1 MLRTTFE
8 LLREAAETIRLP
20 AAELEK
26 FLLPEKIRDF
36 TIKLNSGKEFQAYRI
51 GHNDRFGPFK
61 GGIRYHPTV
70 DLDETRALATLMSLK
85 IACVGVPFG
94 GGKGGIKLDPAELDA
109 GELEEVS
116 RAYVRHLK
124 DHIGPLSDV
133 PAPDV
138 NTSPQIMDWMAEEYS
153 RLTGDVSGTAF
164 TGKSLS
170 MGGSLGRLEA
180 TGRGGAIVLD
190 QILRLRGEMKRPL
203 KIALQGCGNV
213 GGHFA
218 DIISKEHPDWQLVA
232 VADVSA
238 ALSSRDGALPWAEIA
253 THLEQGHPLKDFARE
268 GLVAIS
274 QQELLELDVDV
285 LVLAALGDVVDAS
298 NQAGLKARCVLELAN
313 SPLSREALEAVSDR
327 GCLVIPSLLAS
338 SGGVIT
344 SYLEYC
350 QNIIGA
356 CWPLEQ
362 VNQRMAS
369 IITTA
374 GLHIHNF
381 AEDNGLKLY
390 QAAFCYGLAQFFID
404 AQAFKSPLAA
414 DAELLNDYGWQTHRL
429 TGIRTKRNG
438 VDLKAEIG
446 DSVTAVGYGKVIQV
460 GWQGQWGQ
468 MVTIEHR
475 FGLRT
480 VYAHLENI
488 SVAEGDLIKTGQ
500 SLGVV
505 GSTGVTFGS
514 YLHFAILQHYRW
526 VDPKP
531 FLKEWGWRPPA
542 ETARP

>member
-1 MLRTTFE
+1 MLETTFE
-8 LLREAAETIRLP
+8 LLRQAADTIRLP
-20 AAELEK
+20 PARLDK
-26 FLLPEKIRDF
+26 FLEPEVVRDF
-36 TIKLNSGKEFQAYRI
+36 TVRLASGRAFKAYRI
-51 GHNDRFGPFK
+51 GHNSHFGPFK

-85 IACVGVPFG
+85 TACVGVPFG
-94 GGKGGIKLDPAELDA
+94 GGKGGVQFDPAGLSPAEL
-109 GELEEVS
+109 EEIS
-116 RAYVRHLK
+116 RAYVRQLQ

-138 NTSPQIMDWMAEEYS
+138 NTSPQIIDWMADEYS

-164 TGKSLS
+164 TGKSLA

-180 TGRGGAIVLD
+180 TGRGGVIVLD
-190 QILRLRGEMKRPL
+190 QSLKLRGETKRPL
-203 KIALQGCGNV
+203 TVAMQGCGNV
-213 GGHFA
+213 GGYFA
-218 DIISKEHPDWQLVA
+218 RIISKEYPDWRLVA

-238 ALSSRDGALPWAEIA
+238 AVQAETGVLPWAEID
-253 THLEQGHPLKDFARE
+253 THLEQGRPLSEFNKP
-268 GLVAIS
+268 GVAQIS
-274 QQELLELDVDV
+274 QQALLDLDVDV
-285 LVLAALGDVVDAS
+285 LVLAALGDVVDAK
-298 NQAGLKARCVLELAN
+298 NQAGLRARYVLELAN
-313 SPLSREALEAVSDR
+313 SPLTREALEAVSAR
-327 GCLVIPSLLAS
+327 GTLVIPNLLAS

-381 AEDNGLKLY
+381 AADNNLDLY
-390 QAAFCYGLAQFFID
+390 RAAFCYGLAQFFID
-404 AQAFKSPLAA
+404 AQAFKPPLAA
-414 DAELLNDYGWQTHRL
+414 GAAVLNDYGWHTHRL
-429 TGIRTKRNG
+429 TKIRTKRNG
-438 VDLKAEIG
+438 LDLRAAIG
-446 DSVTAVGYGKVIQV
+446 DPVTAVGYGKVIQV

-480 VYAHLENI
+480 VYAHLEDLA
-488 SVAEGDLIKTGQ
+488 VAEGDLIKTGQ
-500 SLGVV
+500 RLGVV
-505 GSTGVTFGS
+505 GGTGVTAGS

-531 FLKEWGWRPPA
+531 FLKDWGWQPPPEA
-542 ETARP
+542 